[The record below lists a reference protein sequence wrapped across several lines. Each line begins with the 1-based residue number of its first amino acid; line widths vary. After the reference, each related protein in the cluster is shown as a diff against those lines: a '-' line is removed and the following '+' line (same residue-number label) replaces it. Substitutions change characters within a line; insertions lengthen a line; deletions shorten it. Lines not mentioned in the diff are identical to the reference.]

1 MLKFF
6 WDIRDYM
13 YKKPKWFYLFEIY
26 EVTQGPTHF
35 TPFEICVCFVYVS
48 GKTEIRYLQNLAVT
62 NQNVSCSQIS
72 MNKLK
77 GKKSNIKYKTH
88 PCFRSLRY
96 LLSLSDSVNPRLIG
110 LNIFSFKSIPYNGV
124 SWFEMHRFSLIIIQE
139 NQLQEAALFVTLIS
153 LRYCIPFE
161 ICQANDNRSLMLRSS
176 GSVEF
181 PLSDCDL
188 KYRLQRWLM

>member
-1 MLKFF
+1 MRLP
-6 WDIRDYM
+6 WDQLTLLR
-13 YKKPKWFYLFEIY
+13 LR
-26 EVTQGPTHF
+26 
-35 TPFEICVCFVYVS
+35 YVS
-48 GKTEIRYLQNLAVT
+48 ASYTSLVRPKSDIFRTLPLPTKTFLAARSRWT
-62 NQNVSCSQIS
+62 SW
-72 MNKLK
+72 K
-77 GKKSNIKYKTH
+77 GKKQHQIQNTPLFQVFEVFITS
-88 PCFRSLRY
+88 FWL
-96 LLSLSDSVNPRLIG
+96 VNQRLIG